1 MYLHAEH
8 ACARTTFVLP
18 SFKPLLIRTLILTV
32 RIWYLHVAGIFAL
45 TLEIRDLIVDAPL
58 SCYLFGLWLLLPMGV
73 DSYLFAHVISR
84 GLRIKRVLFI
94 YY

>member
-58 SCYLFGLWLLLPMGV
+58 SCYLLGLWLLLPAGV

-84 GLRIKRVLFI
+84 GLRTKRVLFI
-94 YY
+94 